1 MKKNYTYI
9 MLLSLVTMVSS
20 CYKDLGNYDYS
31 EINEI
36 GVDTDATG
44 TYFAVDRYDTL
55 RISPTLTFTQGAI
68 DDSQLSYKWEMY
80 ADDWANTDEKAQLL
94 STEKNLCVQIRRAE
108 SVTPY
113 ALVLTVTDN
122 ATGCSFTQ
130 KYQVSVQPSV
140 LSGLMVLQDEDGRCR
155 LDYLASTLAEPTF
168 AVPHHIK
175 DVYASANNGESLQ
188 GTPRSVGFTLQNK
201 SSYEPQDK
209 RLYVCTD
216 KEFVMLDAAT
226 FSKKHSNYEMFMSAP
241 QTISPEAV
249 MRSTIYDNSTILVN
263 DGRVHI
269 LNQSNAM
276 IFGYQFSRALKG
288 NQSLGNKDIKVA
300 KYIYQADDF
309 PSYTGFEAI
318 LYDVEGKR
326 FVKVN
331 SGSAIEPEL
340 KAFEPQNEAALKHF
354 DVNNIGKDILWMAK
368 GNAGQCFAVFT
379 DGEKNQIYRCRFNVK
394 STTED
399 EEGNTIPNP
408 QVNNLA
414 MGVYELPESAEGRNA
429 KYFDAG
435 RYANYI
441 LYASDRNIYTY
452 DFSARKA
459 TQINDPFTEDEV
471 ITGIKIYNVEYYTSN
486 ITDLSGTILYVSTW
500 NGKEG
505 KIYEFALNRTTGRLN
520 NRTDQA
526 EGNLK
531 KPYNVFG
538 GFSKVVDMCV
548 KCQGRSD

>member
-1 MKKNYTYI
+1 MRKNYFYI
-9 MLLSLVTMVSS
+9 MLLAVASLATS
-20 CYKDLGNYDYS
+20 CYEDKGNYDYT

-36 GVDTDATG
+36 GVNTEATG

-55 RISPTLTFTQGAI
+55 RISPTLTFTQGAM
-68 DDSQLSYKWEMY
+68 DDSQLSFKWEMF
-80 ADDWANTDEKAQLL
+80 ADDWANSDASALLL
-94 STEKNLCVQIRRAE
+94 STEKNLCAQISRAE

-113 ALVLTVTDN
+113 ALILTVTDN

-140 LSGLMVLQDEDGRCR
+140 LSGLMVLQDDDGRCR
-155 LDYLASTLAEPTF
+155 LDYLASTIAEPTF
-168 AVPHHIK
+168 ATPHHIK
-175 DVYASANNGESLQ
+175 DVYSAANNGDKIM
-188 GTPRSVGFTLQNK
+188 GAPRSVSFTLQNK

-226 FSKKHSNYEMFMSAP
+226 FAKRHSNYEMFMSTPDAL
-241 QTISPEAV
+241 SPEAV
-249 MRSTIYDNSTILVN
+249 MRSSIYDNSTILVN
-263 DGRVHI
+263 NGRVHI

-288 NQSLGNKDIKVA
+288 NQSLEYKDIKVS
-300 KYIYQADDF
+300 KHIYMADNF
-309 PSYTGFEAI
+309 PSYTGYEAI

-326 FVKVN
+326 FVKVS

-340 KAFEPQNEAALKHF
+340 KAFEQQNDAALRYF
-354 DVNNIGKDILWMAK
+354 DVNNIGKDLVWMGK
-368 GNAGQCFAVFT
+368 GNASQGFAVFT
-379 DGEKNQIYRCRFNVK
+379 DGVKNQIYRLRFNVE
-394 STTED
+394 STTVD
-399 EEGNTIPNP
+399 EEGNTVPNP

-414 MGVYELPESAEGRNA
+414 MGVYDMAENAEGNVA

-435 RYANYI
+435 RYANYV

-459 TQINDPFTEDEV
+459 TMINDPFPEDEV
-471 ITGIKIYNVEYYTSN
+471 ITAIKIYNVEFHTANISN
-486 ITDLSGTILYVSTW
+486 ISGTILYVATW

-505 KIYEFALNRTTGRLN
+505 KIYEFAINRTTGRLN
-520 NRTDQA
+520 NRTEDA

-538 GFSKVVDMCV
+538 GFGKVVEMCV